1 MILTENKLKELTL
14 AADVL
19 SKAHRQTRFF
29 QLVNKH
35 PYFFPINTMKLA
47 NSNEL
52 PTF

>member
-1 MILTENKLKELTL
+1 MLLMSSPKLIGKL
-14 AADVL
+14 D
-19 SKAHRQTRFF
+19 FF